1 MRSAT
6 SSSERIRRFYPAL
19 WKKNMARFWPIW
31 VVYGLGWMVGLPMN
45 LLLNAQSSGTI
56 SGLSFAQYFAQSTVR
71 ELAASPTM
79 MTTLCFALLAAM
91 AVFSY
96 LYNSRSVAFFHALPL
111 RREDLFLTNYLSGL
125 SFLVLPAAAVFLV
138 TLLSELGLGALD
150 LRGLLV
156 WLLAQVLL
164 SFFFFSFAAFLAM
177 FTGHILALPAF
188 YGILNGLAVG
198 LLYLVNQ
205 VLSSFVYGY
214 VNVGRLNELCLW
226 LSPPFRLGDSLA
238 LEYEWQEVTAQG
250 NRLTQVQF
258 HGMGTIFIYALVGLV
273 LTAAALYI
281 YRRRHLEG
289 AGDVV
294 TVAWT
299 KPYTYIYSALSVGQ
313 FLYQFFRY
321 SLPKGG
327 WPPAGFPGGVGRR
340 GLLCGRNAHPEE
352 ILGLSGELWK
362 GCVALCLAFTA
373 LIAVMELDLTGFER
387 RVPEADRVVS
397 VSLYPGSNAPYDS
410 GDNTIASTDPQMIE
424 AVIALHQAMIDEQ
437 SIHESDELGSH
448 YETRYLA
455 GAQRIDVQTAGSSRV
470 ELTYTLIGGDVIQR
484 SYDIHYDTESLADP
498 ASAAGRL
505 DAILNRPEVI
515 LKQYFPTEREELL
528 AEGTLRLTGISLDVY
543 NTEQNQYETYPI
555 PVGWREELIQAIK
568 DDIGRGD
575 LGRRYLLEDME
586 RLENCYYT
594 DLQITY
600 EWSDPEKGE
609 RYGAHHP
616 SDHRFGDPG
625 HPPGGGDFGRH
636 PYPEDSIYAKRDRHG
651 ILWLT
656 PAPPGPAA
664 SCGGPFFRPLWGKKP
679 LTHLLSHC
687 FFTAE
692 VV

>member
-6 SSSERIRRFYPAL
+6 SSSEKTRRFYPAL

-31 VVYGLGWMVGLPMN
+31 VVYGLGWMVGMPMN

-71 ELAASPTM
+71 ELAASSTM

-226 LSPPFRLGDSLA
+226 LSPPFRLVDSLA
-238 LEYEWQEVTAQG
+238 LEYKWQEVTAQG
-250 NRLTQVQF
+250 DRLTQVQF

-273 LTAAALYI
+273 LTAVALYI

-299 KPYTYIYSALSVGQ
+299 RPVFRYGVGVCAALSVGQ

-327 WPPAGFPGGVGRR
+327 WPLLGFLVVWGAVGYFVAEMLIQKKFWVFR
-340 GLLCGRNAHPEE
+340 G
-352 ILGLSGELWK
+352 SWK
-362 GCVALCLAFTA
+362 GCVVLCLAFTA

-410 GDNTIASTDPQMIE
+410 GDNTIANTDPQMIE
-424 AVIALHQAMIDEQ
+424 AIIALHQAIIDEQ
-437 SIHESDELGSH
+437 SIHESDELGSN

-470 ELTYTLIGGDVIQR
+470 ELTYTLIGGDVMQR
-484 SYDIHYDTESLADP
+484 SYYIHYDTESLADP

-505 DAILNRPEVI
+505 NAILNRPEVI
-515 LKQYFPTEREELL
+515 LKQYFPAEREKLL

-568 DDIGRGD
+568 DDIERGD

-600 EWSDPEKGE
+600 EWSDLEKG
-609 RYGAHHP
+609 
-616 SDHRFGDPG
+616 SDMVRITLQTTASETLDTL
-625 HPPGGGDFGRH
+625 R
-636 PYPEDSIYAKRDRHG
+636 EAG
-651 ILWLT
+651 ILDDTHILKT
-656 PAPPGPAA
+656 QFMQNVIDTA
-664 SCGGPFFRPLWGKKP
+664 SYG
-679 LTHLLSHC
+679 
-687 FFTAE
+687 
-692 VV
+692 

>member
-31 VVYGLGWMVGLPMN
+31 VVYGLGWMVGMPMN

-71 ELAASPTM
+71 ELAASSTM

-299 KPYTYIYSALSVGQ
+299 KPIFRYGVGVCAALSVGQ

-327 WPPAGFPGGVGRR
+327 WPLLGFLVVWGAAGYFVAEMLIQKKFWVFR
-340 GLLCGRNAHPEE
+340 G
-352 ILGLSGELWK
+352 SWK

-470 ELTYTLIGGDVIQR
+470 ELTYTLIGGDVMQR

-505 DAILNRPEVI
+505 DAILNRREVI

-600 EWSDPEKGE
+600 EWSDPEKG
-609 RYGAHHP
+609 
-616 SDHRFGDPG
+616 SDMVRITLQTTASETLDTL
-625 HPPGGGDFGRH
+625 R
-636 PYPEDSIYAKRDRHG
+636 EAG
-651 ILWLT
+651 ILDDTHILKT
-656 PAPPGPAA
+656 QFMQNVIDTA
-664 SCGGPFFRPLWGKKP
+664 SYG
-679 LTHLLSHC
+679 
-687 FFTAE
+687 
-692 VV
+692 

>member
-31 VVYGLGWMVGLPMN
+31 VVYGLGWMVGMPMN

-71 ELAASPTM
+71 ELAASSTM

-250 NRLTQVQF
+250 DRLTQVQF

-299 KPYTYIYSALSVGQ
+299 KPIFRYGVGVCAALSVGQ

-327 WPPAGFPGGVGRR
+327 WPLLGFLVVWGAAGYFVAEMLIQKKFWVFR
-340 GLLCGRNAHPEE
+340 G
-352 ILGLSGELWK
+352 SWK

-410 GDNTIASTDPQMIE
+410 GDNTISSTDPQMIE
-424 AVIALHQAMIDEQ
+424 AVIALHQAIIEEQ
-437 SIHESDELGSH
+437 SIHESDELGSY
-448 YETRYLA
+448 YETRYLD
-455 GAQRIDVQTAGSSRV
+455 GARQIDVQTAGSNHI
-470 ELTYTLIGGDVIQR
+470 ELTYTLIGGDVMQR
-484 SYDIHYDTESLADP
+484 SYYIRYDAESLADP
-498 ASAAGRL
+498 TSAAGRL
-505 DAILNRPEVI
+505 SAILNRPEVI
-515 LKQYFPTEREELL
+515 LEQYFPAEREE
-528 AEGTLRLTGISLDVY
+528 ELTNGIMYLSGISLDVY
-543 NTEQNQYETYPI
+543 NTEIGEYQSYPV
-555 PVGWREELIQAIK
+555 PVSWREEVIQALK
-568 DDIGRGD
+568 DDISHGD
-575 LGRRYLLEDME
+575 LGRRYLLEDLD
-586 RLENCYYT
+586 RLQNCYYT
-594 DLQITY
+594 DLELTY
-600 EWSDPEKGE
+600 EWYRSGKGE
-609 RYGAHHP
+609 ARVRITLQTTA
-616 SDHRFGDPG
+616 SETLDTLR
-625 HPPGGGDFGRH
+625 
-636 PYPEDSIYAKRDRHG
+636 EAG
-651 ILWLT
+651 ILDD
-656 PAPPGPAA
+656 
-664 SCGGPFFRPLWGKKP
+664 
-679 LTHLLSHC
+679 THILRTQLMENVVD
-687 FFTAE
+687 TA
-692 VV
+692 VYG